1 MKRLILC
8 LFILSLSFVNAQ
20 DTIRI
25 KHTNYT
31 TVYSTT
37 LHYPI
42 MVEWWETKANVVC
55 AKKLA
60 RKDKFAP
67 DPLLPKYTNLGA
79 DYIGSGFDRGHMCP
93 AAINLCQTQSI
104 QDECFFFSNMSAQY
118 GSLNRGDWKTLET
131 LTRQTAAIQDSVHV
145 WCGNIGVFK
154 KIGTTSVPK
163 QCWKVVY
170 VKSTNTWTAY
180 IFNNDTSKPNGIA
193 DNEVKIEIIEKLTN
207 LKFKR

>member
-1 MKRLILC
+1 MKNLFLC

-31 TVYSTT
+31 TVYSKT
-37 LHYPI
+37 LRYPI
-42 MVEWWETKANVVC
+42 LVEWWETKAKVEC
-55 AKKLA
+55 ANKLP

-67 DPLLPKYTNLGA
+67 DPLLPKYTNLGP
-79 DYIGSGFDRGHMCP
+79 DYVGAGFDRGHMCP
-93 AAINLCQTQSI
+93 AAINLCQTQLI
-104 QDECFFFSNMSAQY
+104 QDECFYFSNMTAQY
-118 GSLNRGDWKTLET
+118 SSLNRGDWKSLET
-131 LTRQTAAIQDSVHV
+131 LTRQTAAIKDSVHV
-145 WCGNIGVFK
+145 WCGSIGVLK

-170 VKSTNTWTAY
+170 VKATNTWSAY
-180 IFNNDTSKPNGIA
+180 LFNNDTSKPTGIA
-193 DNEVKIEIIEKLTN
+193 DNEVKLEVIEKLTN

>member
-1 MKRLILC
+1 MRKLLLLIL
-8 LFILSLSFVNAQ
+8 LLSFLVIKAQ

-31 TVYSTT
+31 TVYSKK

-42 MVEWWETKANVVC
+42 LVEWWETKAKVEC
-55 AKKLA
+55 ANKLP

-67 DPLLPKYTNLGA
+67 DPLLPKETNLSA
-79 DYIGSGFDRGHMCP
+79 DYVGAGFDRGHMCP

-104 QDECFFFSNMSAQY
+104 QDECFYFSNMTAQY
-118 GSLNRGDWKTLET
+118 GSLNRGDWKSLET
-131 LTRQTAAIQDSVHV
+131 LTRQTAAIQDSIHV
-145 WCGNIGVFK
+145 WCGSIGILK

-193 DNEVKIEIIEKLTN
+193 DNEVKIEIVEKLTN

>member
-1 MKRLILC
+1 MNRLILC
-8 LFILSLSFVNAQ
+8 LFIFSFSFVNAQ

-31 TVYSTT
+31 TVYSIT

-67 DPLLPKYTNLGA
+67 DPLLPKSTNLGS
-79 DYIGSGFDRGHMCP
+79 DYIRSGFDRGHMCP

-104 QDECFFFSNMSAQY
+104 QDECFYFSNMSAQY

-131 LTRQTAAIQDSVHV
+131 LTRQTAAVRDSVHV
-145 WCGNIGVFK
+145 WCGNIGVLK
-154 KIGTTSVPK
+154 KIGTTSVPR
-163 QCWKVVY
+163 QCWKVVH

-180 IFNNDTSKPNGIA
+180 IFNNDTTKPNGIV

-207 LKFKR
+207 LKFKE

>member
-1 MKRLILC
+1 MKWIICLII
-8 LFILSLSFVNAQ
+8 FNLSFINAQ

-25 KHTNYT
+25 KHANYT
-31 TVYSTT
+31 TVYSKS
-37 LHYPI
+37 LKYPVL
-42 MVEWWETKANVVC
+42 VEWWETKAKVSC
-55 AKKLA
+55 TKKLA

-67 DPLLPKYTNLGA
+67 DPLLLKYTNLKA

-93 AAINLCQTQSI
+93 AAINLCQTSSI
-104 QDECFFFSNMSAQY
+104 QDECFYFSNMSAQY
-118 GSLNRGDWKTLET
+118 GSLNRGDWKSLET

-145 WCGNIGVFK
+145 WCGNIGVLK

-180 IFNNDTSKPNGIA
+180 IFNNDTTKPNGIA
-193 DNEVKIEIIEKLTN
+193 DNEVKLEIIEKLTN